1 MNPFFRFRLELQR
14 EGRAFDV
21 LLLFLSSAGFDE
33 GAFGDILEQEVGAAL
48 RPDAVLLIVRDTSF
62 QAVRDTLLTSAVA
75 QVGRRRVEP
84 TSSFELLGYGS
95 DGEEIRREHIGGPSP
110 EISVAFSDL
119 RRRGVTDIFMRRG
132 GFVEST
138 PAFHFENPSKRHT
151 ERFIRLSN
159 ILTRGAEIGF
169 IAFATL
175 PFVPANATVA
185 YVDTPAVFAVV
196 AAINEQLSSFGRE
209 TLLADSF
216 GSYQG
221 YSTYSFTRQ
230 REAVVIVSASSSVS
244 LARKLIDEKEFEA
257 DSVVHLLFLGRSPP
271 PPQLVC
277 NLAADPLENPDGVD
291 QLPLVQPSEGC
302 SICATGS
309 IAIKLSGDQFDISGP
324 QPEPLLITR
333 DHAPKDLSVKMGRLG
348 GKRVLGLVP
357 GADGKQD
364 HRLLDVCEKALL
376 ASESFKIRMDYALR
390 RSLPAAIS
398 HIVPVGTRSNVLA
411 QHVRD
416 RANHAGRAAIMVD
429 PNQLDLIV
437 EEWNTSIV
445 VVAASIESGR
455 SLLDISR
462 DLRSIAKNAPI
473 LYLVGFE
480 KTTGLAQRG
489 RLETTLAATK

>member
-1 MNPFFRFRLELQR
+1 
-14 EGRAFDV
+14 
-21 LLLFLSSAGFDE
+21 
-33 GAFGDILEQEVGAAL
+33 
-48 RPDAVLLIVRDTSF
+48 
-62 QAVRDTLLTSAVA
+62 
-75 QVGRRRVEP
+75 
-84 TSSFELLGYGS
+84 
-95 DGEEIRREHIGGPSP
+95 
-110 EISVAFSDL
+110 
-119 RRRGVTDIFMRRG
+119 FMRRG